1 VSAPPYVARLA
12 ITDFRCFA
20 QVDVELAPGLTV
32 LRGANGQGKTSVLEA
47 VAWPA
52 RARSIRG
59 VPDAALVRRDAPVAI
74 LRCEVRDDA
83 SERVQTFAAEIHAAG
98 RNRLQLNGQHV
109 TRHRDLFGF
118 LRVTVFAPDDL
129 QLVKGG
135 PALRRDY
142 LDELLQ
148 MLAPRYVA
156 AASDYERVLRQR
168 NALLKNAA
176 REGLDLPT
184 LAVFDEQ
191 LVAAGVELVR
201 GRLRLLER
209 LEQPL
214 LDAYRDLGEGEAIA
228 LAYEAEWADR
238 VLRVD
243 AVEALD
249 ARLRDALVQRREQE
263 LARQVTLVGPHRDE
277 LRITLADLDART
289 QASQGEQR
297 SLALAL
303 RLAGHDVVRTMTGS
317 GPVLLLDD
325 VFSELDAR
333 RAAALVA
340 LLPAG
345 QTLLTTATAL
355 PSGVQVDHELL
366 VENAKVMPA

>member
-1 VSAPPYVARLA
+1 VSAPPYVARFA

-20 QVDVELAPGLTV
+20 QADVELGLGLTV

-59 VPDAALVRRDAPVAI
+59 VPDAALVRRHAASAI

-83 SERVQTFAAEIHAAG
+83 AARVQTFAAEIHAVG

-109 TRHRDLFGF
+109 TRNRDLFGF

-156 AASDYERVLRQR
+156 AASDYDRVLRQR
-168 NALLKNAA
+168 NALLKSAA
-176 REGLDLPT
+176 REGLDGST

-191 LVAAGVELVR
+191 LVAAGAELVR

-214 LDAYRDLGEGEAIA
+214 LDAYRDLGEGEAVA
-228 LAYEAEWADR
+228 LTYEAEWADR
-238 VLRVD
+238 VLRADDVD
-243 AVEALD
+243 GLD
-249 ARLRDALVQRREQE
+249 MLFRDALGRRRDQE
-263 LARQVTLVGPHRDE
+263 LARQLTLVGPHRDE
-277 LRITLADLDART
+277 LRITLAELDART

-303 RLAGHDVVRTMTGS
+303 RLAGHDVVRTTTDIA
-317 GPVLLLDD
+317 PVLLLDD

-333 RAAALVA
+333 RAGALVA
-340 LLPAG
+340 LLPSG

-355 PSGVQVDHELL
+355 PAGVHVDHELL